1 MLFLLSPAKKLD
13 ETSPI
18 PTHTFTEPVLLKHS
32 TELIQQLRQLSPQD
46 IANLMHISDKLA
58 LLNLK
63 RYDAFALPF
72 SPDNARAALFLF
84 KGDVYEGIDAYHLTE
99 KAINYTQQHT
109 AILSGLYGVLRP
121 LDLMQAYRLEMG
133 TPFTNSRGKNLY
145 EFWGDIITRRVNQLI
160 QDSASE
166 HVINL
171 ASLEYFKSIHA
182 KKLAAPVITP
192 IFKDKKNG
200 QYKIISFYAKRAR
213 GLMIHFAAQNNI
225 QDVDQLK
232 AFDLEGYT
240 FDEKSSNSDE
250 WVFLREHA

>member
-18 PTHTFTEPVLLKHS
+18 PTQSFTQPVLLKHS
-32 TELIQQLRQLSPQD
+32 EELIQALRQLSPQD

-63 RYDAFALPF
+63 RYDAFAPPF
-72 SPDNARAALFLF
+72 TPDNARAALFLF
-84 KGDVYEGIDAYHLTE
+84 KGDVYEGIDAYHLPE
-99 KAINYTQQHT
+99 QAIHYIQQT
-109 AILSGLYGVLRP
+109 TVILSGLYGVLRP

-133 TPFTNSRGKNLY
+133 TLFANNRGKNLY
-145 EFWGDIITRRVNQLI
+145 EFWGEIITRQVNQLI
-160 QDSASE
+160 QDSGSE

-171 ASLEYFKSIHA
+171 ASMEYFKSIHA
-182 KKLAAPVITP
+182 KKLTAPVLTP

-213 GLMIHFAAQNNI
+213 GLMIRFAAQNNI
-225 QDVDQLK
+225 QDIDQLK
-232 AFDLEGYT
+232 AFDLEGYA
-240 FDEKSSNSDE
+240 FDEKTSTSSE
-250 WVFLREHA
+250 WVFLREHV